1 MIVPQPG
8 QRGGSAKSTSQ
19 FPAVLN
25 GDTSA
30 CIAALSPRLAHRT
43 SSLVSAPLFDHRLR
57 ALRRDRAARIGIE
70 NFLYDRAFDDCLDRL
85 NDIRGDFTDVLLAGC
100 PNPDWAMRL
109 GKRRVQVIDPGPQ
122 IAARAGGRIADL
134 EALPFDGGSFDL
146 CLSVGLL
153 DTANDLALAAAALHF
168 VLRPRGLLLGAIA
181 GGQSLPRLRQAMLAA
196 DRIAGQA
203 SAHVHPRIEAAGLA
217 ELLTQAGFVM
227 PVVDIDRVELSYSS
241 LNALVRDLRAMG
253 TTNILSARS
262 RRPIGRAGLDAAST
276 AFTENKERTTE
287 LVEVLHFAAWK
298 SD

>member
-8 QRGGSAKSTSQ
+8 QRGGKAKSTNQ

-30 CIAALSPRLAHRT
+30 CMSVLSPRLAHRT
-43 SSLVSAPLFDHRLR
+43 SSLVSAPMFDHRLR

-70 NFLYDRAFDDCLDRL
+70 TFLYDRAFDDCLDRL
-85 NDIRGDFTDVLLAGC
+85 NDIRGDFTDILLAGC
-100 PNPDWAMRL
+100 PNPNWAMRM
-109 GKRRVQVIDPGPQ
+109 GDGRVQVIDPGPL

-134 EALPFDGGSFDL
+134 ESLPFDGGSFDL

-168 VLRPRGLLLGAIA
+168 VLKPRGLLLGAIV

-196 DRIAGQA
+196 DQIAGQA
-203 SAHVHPRIEAAGLA
+203 SAHVHPRIDAGGLA
-217 ELLTQAGFVM
+217 QLLTQAGFAM

-241 LNALVRDLRAMG
+241 LGALVRDLRAMG
-253 TTNILSARS
+253 ATNILSARS
-262 RRPIGRAGLDAAST
+262 RRSISSAGVNAART
-276 AFTENKERTTE
+276 AFTESHERTTE
-287 LVEVLHFAAWK
+287 LVEVLHFAGWK
-298 SD
+298 FD